1 MDQNTRRTVS
11 ICFQVDY
18 APVGAGAVR
27 SGVGTLAS
35 PWCLTSPQILTG
47 VVRSGVGTLASP
59 WCLTSPQI
67 LFDYA
72 PVGAGAV
79 WSGVGTLA
87 SPWCLI
93 SNPVDA
99 FWKCSGEACPRQVLN
114 VHDLNGFDITSP
126 QILTGII

>member
-67 LFDYA
+67 L
-72 PVGAGAV
+72 
-79 WSGVGTLA
+79 
-87 SPWCLI
+87 
-93 SNPVDA
+93 
-99 FWKCSGEACPRQVLN
+99 
-114 VHDLNGFDITSP
+114 
-126 QILTGII
+126 TGIIYLNWNHLDVESEAICA